1 MNILFIFDKPFNP
14 SLGGTERVTD
24 LLTKALQERGYN
36 IYYLSGKV
44 KDTSILNYEFPTT
57 QYTFKYEGLFD
68 RPENVEFYKELIK
81 IHQIDII
88 INQSGYHPSLNN
100 CLDIN
105 VKKISVIHY
114 DPQSLLKFDVD
125 VLDKANKNKISKLKF
140 ILKQI
145 CYPYIKYIV
154 RKRTY
159 KFIQAHYNTLMSKS
173 DAIILL
179 SNKYLKDFYY
189 FNIKPN
195 RNTIVKGIPNP
206 ITFEKQQINFEHKE
220 NIILYV
226 GRLSIP
232 DKNPFRLLQIWDML
246 YRKNPNWKLVLVGD
260 GPSEKELKNYVT
272 THNIQRV
279 FFEGRQSD
287 VLSYY
292 RKASFICL
300 TSNTEGWPMT
310 LMEGM
315 CCGCIPF
322 SFNNYSAASD
332 IINNGING
340 CLIKPYQIKEYGS
353 RLNFLMNNKELRRK
367 MSIAAQKQATLFDK
381 ENIIDKWETLFKEIL

>member
-1 MNILFIFDKPFNP
+1 MNILFIFENPFNP

-24 LLTKALQERGYN
+24 LLTKALQKRGHN
-36 IYYLSGKV
+36 IYYLSGNV
-44 KDTSILNYEFPTT
+44 KDTSTLHYNFPVP
-57 QYTFKYEGLFD
+57 QYIFKHEGLFNN
-68 RPENVEFYKELIK
+68 PENMEYYRELIK
-81 IHQIDII
+81 SNQIDFI
-88 INQSGYHPSLNN
+88 INQSGYHPSLNK
-100 CLDIN
+100 CLDID

-114 DPQSLLKFDVD
+114 DPKSLLKFDVD
-125 VLDKANKNKISKLKF
+125 ILDKTNKNQTSKLKF

-145 CYPYIKYIV
+145 CYPYLKYIV

-340 CLIKPYQIKEYGS
+340 CLIRPYQIKEYGS